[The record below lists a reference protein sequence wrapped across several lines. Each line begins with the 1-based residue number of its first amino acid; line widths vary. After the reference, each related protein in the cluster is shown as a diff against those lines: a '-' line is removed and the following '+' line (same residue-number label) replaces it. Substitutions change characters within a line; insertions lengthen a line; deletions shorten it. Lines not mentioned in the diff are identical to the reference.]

1 MKKDILIFTIGFCL
15 SVILNFLFNKWFIK
29 KNKIDAINYRSSHQV
44 VATKSGGISV
54 FTGLFIFSLFLY
66 YFKEEIFDFSLI
78 IPLSTIFVIGV
89 YDDFYNADFK
99 LKFFIQIIV
108 AKLFIDQG
116 FVISNFYGFFG
127 LDEVSYLLAQ
137 ITTIFVF
144 LVITN
149 AFNFMDGIDGLAIFF
164 TLFTLVFFNY
174 YSYSNILSKLNLYC
188 ISSIVPL
195 IYFNLRNEN
204 KIFIGDAGSL
214 FFGSLVAINIFN
226 YLDASNESLIIT
238 GNRVL
243 IAVTVLFYPLLDLL
257 QVFTVRILNKKS
269 PFKPDK
275 NHLHHILIRYT
286 KNHFLSVIII
296 ITFNILILYFVSALA

>member
-1 MKKDILIFTIGFCL
+1 MKIDILIFTIGF
-15 SVILNFLFNKWFIK
+15 SSSIVLNFLFNKWFVK
-29 KNKIDAINYRSSHQV
+29 KNKIDAINHRSSHQV
-44 VATKSGGISV
+44 IATKSGGISV

-66 YFKEEIFDFSLI
+66 SFKKEIFDFSLI

-116 FVISNFYGFFG
+116 FVITDFYGFLG
-127 LDEVSYLLAQ
+127 LDHVSYILAQ

-144 LVITN
+144 LLIVN

-174 YSYSNILSKLNLYC
+174 YSPSNTLSKLNLFC
-188 ISSIVPL
+188 ISSIIPL
-195 IYFNLRNEN
+195 FYFNLRKEN

-226 YLDASNESLIIT
+226 YLDPSNESLLIE

-243 IAVTVLFYPLLDLL
+243 IAVTILFYPLLDLL
-257 QVFTVRILNKKS
+257 QVFTIRILNKKS

-275 NHLHHILIRYT
+275 NHLHHILT
-286 KNHFLSVIII
+286 KFTKHHFLTVLIIVTI
-296 ITFNILILYFVSALA
+296 NALILFFVNNLL